1 MKLSLSAMGWGSL
14 LAAFLSCTQANAS
27 VVIATTRVVYP
38 AESSEVTV
46 RLSNEGRY
54 PSLVQVW
61 VDEGGPEEAED
72 ELQGPFNVTP
82 GLLRLDPGKRQSLR
96 VFHDSRA
103 MPTDRESLY
112 WLNVL
117 DVPPKGGG
125 DNSLQISLRT
135 RIKLF
140 YRPQGLTAKPA
151 DAHARLTWRLVR
163 ESQGWV
169 LHADNPTPYHVNL
182 AKLEAVHPGSALP
195 ASVGHVAPLSSARFA
210 LSSAPSRP
218 DAVSQVRYQYLDD
231 YGASREAVAILQFP
245 QGR

>member
-14 LAAFLSCTQANAS
+14 LAAFLLCTQANAS

-54 PSLVQVW
+54 PSLVQAW
-61 VDEGGPEEAED
+61 VDEGGPEDAEG
-72 ELQGPFNVTP
+72 ELEGPFSVTP
-82 GLLRLDPGKRQSLR
+82 GLFRLDPGKRQSLR
-96 VFHDSRA
+96 VLHDGRA
-103 MPTDRESLY
+103 MPADQESLH

-140 YRPQGLTAKPA
+140 YRPQGLVGKPA

-163 ESQGWV
+163 EPQGWM
-169 LHADNPTPYHVNL
+169 LQADNPTPYHVNL
-182 AKLEAVHPGSALP
+182 AKLEAVQPGSALP
-195 ASVGHVAPLSSARFA
+195 ASVGHVAPRGSARFA

-218 DAVSQVRYQYLDD
+218 EGVSQVRYQYLDD
-231 YGASREAVAILQFP
+231 YGASREAVSLLQSP
-245 QGR
+245 EGR